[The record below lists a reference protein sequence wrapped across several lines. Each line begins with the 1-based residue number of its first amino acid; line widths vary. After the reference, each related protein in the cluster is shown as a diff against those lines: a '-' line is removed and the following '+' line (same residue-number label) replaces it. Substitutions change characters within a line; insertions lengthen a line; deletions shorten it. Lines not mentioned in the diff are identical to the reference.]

1 MAVLK
6 QVRHDQVDVLGRQF
20 PRLKGRGRIEARQRK
35 CLKENSILS
44 FPRLKGRGR
53 IEAAMTQ
60 QCHVVPR
67 VSFPRLKGRGRI
79 EAVMFAWAPWASL
92 GSFHG

>member
-53 IEAAMTQ
+53 IEACKNQAS
-60 QCHVVPR
+60 VWLYLK
-67 VSFPRLKGRGRI
+67 FPRLKGRGRI
-79 EAVMFAWAPWASL
+79 EASKAGLLP
-92 GSFHG
+92 